1 MDQPKSRR
9 QPCQRSIPSA
19 FPLFEGS
26 FCLTCC
32 NSFEPGRPRSL
43 AKDQHMREADAR
55 IPMLAHHCI
64 VVTIEAIKAEPAT
77 EPVER
82 KRIFIKGYPV
92 ADLMAASTSL
102 RLNSVAINIP
112 KPMQPLI
119 EKGGHNRPGYD

>member
-1 MDQPKSRR
+1 
-9 QPCQRSIPSA
+9 
-19 FPLFEGS
+19 
-26 FCLTCC
+26 
-32 NSFEPGRPRSL
+32 
-43 AKDQHMREADAR
+43 MREADAR

-82 KRIFIKGYPV
+82 KRISIKGYPV

-112 KPMQPLI
+112 NPKQPLMKRVVI
-119 EKGGHNRPGYD
+119 IDLGMTRDAFWISSDIYPKN